1 LVQLDWLLTLRRVFD
16 RDGEPTVAL
25 NIIDT
30 LVGELDVEITSR
42 AVTFG
47 EGGTG
52 WFGSADFYTHPNGA
66 EEFHNTLPSVDPEA
80 EVSDMMAAAETV
92 DEDAL
97 TEVPVHVRHG
107 AAVSSRRKRPEVV
120 REKRVINVEDT
131 DAEMLEDAW

>member
-1 LVQLDWLLTLRRVFD
+1 VHLVLVQLDWLLTLRRVFD

-80 EVSDMMAAAETV
+80 EVFSRSLRISCL
-92 DEDAL
+92 AL
-97 TEVPVHVRHG
+97 QGLAPLLDVFPDSG
-107 AAVSSRRKRPEVV
+107 PGGFSS
-120 REKRVINVEDT
+120 
-131 DAEMLEDAW
+131 AGF